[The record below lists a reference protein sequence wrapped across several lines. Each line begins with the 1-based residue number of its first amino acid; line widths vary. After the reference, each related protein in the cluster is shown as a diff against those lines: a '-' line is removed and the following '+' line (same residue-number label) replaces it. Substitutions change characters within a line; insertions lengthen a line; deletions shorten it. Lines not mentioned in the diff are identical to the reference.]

1 MRPIRSRQNQGFTLI
16 EMMISVAIIGILA
29 AIAIP
34 AFQNYQNRSKRSEA
48 YANVSALAKMEKGYF
63 SEYSSY
69 VEVPPEPAGG
79 PPSSIKRV
87 WTAAADLAY
96 SRIGWRPEGSV
107 YYDYEVN
114 VTQGG
119 GCPDLDCFTAT
130 AYGDADGNTFLAV
143 ISYVQENGVGLRA
156 LDSIYGF
163 PPPMNPTTGTVRL
176 NEVAVNYAADLY

>member
-1 MRPIRSRQNQGFTLI
+1 MRPFRNRQNEGFTLI
-16 EMMISVAIIGILA
+16 EMMITVAIIGILSA
-29 AIAIP
+29 VAIP
-34 AFQNYQNRSKRSEA
+34 AFQNYQNRSKRTEA
-48 YANVSALAKMEKGYF
+48 YANVAALAKMEKSYF

-69 VEVPPEPAGG
+69 VEVGPEPGG
-79 PPSSIKRV
+79 GLPSSIKRI
-87 WTAAADLAY
+87 WTPAADLAY
-96 SRIGWRPEGSV
+96 SRIGWRPEGAV

-143 ISYVQENGVGLRA
+143 ISYVQESGTGLRA
-156 LDSIYGF
+156 LDSLYGF
-163 PPPMNPTTGTVRL
+163 PVPTNPSTGTDRL